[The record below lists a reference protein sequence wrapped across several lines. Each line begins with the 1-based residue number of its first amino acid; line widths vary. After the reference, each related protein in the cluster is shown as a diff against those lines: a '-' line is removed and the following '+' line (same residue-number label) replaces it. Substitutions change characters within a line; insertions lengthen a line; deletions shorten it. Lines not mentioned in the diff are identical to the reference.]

1 MLLDA
6 LLAWLHFLCIF
17 TLVGALVAELVLY
30 RREMSLARLVQLQR
44 IDNLYGI
51 SAGLVIISGVLRVT
65 LGIKGASF
73 YLHNPIFW
81 TKMGFFVAVALL
93 SIPPTIHYLRL
104 KRALDAS
111 GNVVVAGQSYRATWA
126 LLAAETVLLACI
138 PFFATLLT
146 HGYSRF

>member
-30 RREMSLARLVQLQR
+30 RRQMDVARLTQLQR
-44 IDNLYGI
+44 IDALYGI
-51 SAGLVIISGVLRVT
+51 SAGLVVVSGVLRVT

-73 YLHNPIFW
+73 YLHSPIFW
-81 TKMGFFVAVALL
+81 TKMGFFLAVALL
-93 SIPPTIHYLRL
+93 SIPPTLHYVRL
-104 KRALDAS
+104 KAS
-111 GNVVVAGQSYRATWA
+111 ADSTGAVTVPEGSYRNMWA

-146 HGYSRF
+146 HGYARF

>member
-6 LLAWLHFLCIF
+6 LLAWLHFICIF

-30 RREMSLARLVQLQR
+30 RRRMDIARLTQLQR
-44 IDNLYGI
+44 IDALYGI
-51 SAGLVIISGVLRVT
+51 SAGLVIVSGVLRVT
-65 LGIKGASF
+65 LGLKGASF

-81 TKMGFFVAVALL
+81 TKMGFFLAVALL

-104 KRALDAS
+104 KRGAGAS
-111 GNVVVAGQSYRATWA
+111 EAVVVPDRAYHSMWA
-126 LLAAETVLLACI
+126 LLGTETVLLACI

-146 HGYSRF
+146 HGYASF

>member
-30 RREMSLARLVQLQR
+30 RRQMSLARVLQLQR

-51 SAGLVIISGVLRVT
+51 SAGLVVVSGVLRVT
-65 LGIKGASF
+65 LGLRGASF

-81 TKMGFFVAVALL
+81 TKMGFFLAVALL
-93 SIPPTIHYLRL
+93 SIPPTIHYLQLR
-104 KRALDAS
+104 RAANPD
-111 GNVVVAGQSYRATWA
+111 GTVVVPERSYRNMWA
-126 LLAAETVLLACI
+126 LLVGEVALLAWI
-138 PFFATLLT
+138 PFFATLMT
-146 HGYSRF
+146 HGYDRF

>member
-30 RREMSLARLVQLQR
+30 RREMSLARLTQLQR
-44 IDNLYGI
+44 IDALYGI
-51 SAGLVIISGVLRVT
+51 SAGLVVVSGVLRVT
-65 LGIKGASF
+65 LGLKGASF

-81 TKMGFFVAVALL
+81 GKMGFFLAVALL

-104 KRALDAS
+104 KRDADPN
-111 GNVVVAGQSYRATWA
+111 GTVVVPDRPYRNMWA
-126 LLAAETVLLACI
+126 LLVGEAALLAWI

-146 HGYSRF
+146 HGYDRF

>member
-30 RREMSLARLVQLQR
+30 RREMRLARLTQLLR

-51 SAGLVIISGVLRVT
+51 AAGLVIISGVLRVT

-81 TKMGFFVAVALL
+81 TKMGFFVVVALL

-104 KRALDAS
+104 KRNVDAA
-111 GNVVVAGQSYRATWA
+111 GTVTVADGPYRNMWA
-126 LLAAETVLLACI
+126 LLTVETVLLACI

-146 HGYSRF
+146 HGYAHF

>member
-30 RREMSLARLVQLQR
+30 RREMSLARLTQLQR

-51 SAGLVIISGVLRVT
+51 SAALVVVSGVLRMT
-65 LGIKGASF
+65 LGLRGASF

-93 SIPPTIHYLRL
+93 SIPPTVHYLRL
-104 KRALDAS
+104 KRRVDPAGL
-111 GNVVVAGQSYRATWA
+111 VAVPDGSYRNMWA
-126 LLAAETVLLACI
+126 LLAGETVLLACI

-146 HGYSRF
+146 HGYVRF